1 MISDEALQALLQ
13 PLPGESPCGESLRHD
28 PLMDRLR
35 ELRREEDT
43 ELPAGVWQAE
53 PKRADWLALAV
64 LAEELL
70 ARRSKDLTIA
80 GFLGEA
86 WIVTQGP
93 AGLAAA
99 LGLLADLC
107 DAFPEQLHP
116 QATDGD
122 QEWRAAPLAWLARRY
137 TELLLT
143 RVPLCSGWPK
153 TTLHGWQ
160 ELQRRQV
167 QVSDNKVDKVAAENA
182 RQEQKRLNESIR
194 SGAVNGWA
202 ATLAQL
208 DSAAGRLRRLDAW
221 CDRQL
226 GDAAPSLHQL
236 AASIDAFS
244 NVIQGCKAMA
254 PQEFVPS
261 ATPEAHSEPEP
272 APVAASGSLPAG
284 GAPQNREEAYRQLT
298 TIAEYLARTEPHSP
312 VPYIIRRAVE
322 WGGMPLSALLDE
334 LVHADPEARRV
345 WVMLGVLR

>member
-1 MISDEALQALLQ
+1 MISDETLQAFLQ
-13 PLPGESPCGESLRHD
+13 PLPGDSPCGESLRHD
-28 PLMDRLR
+28 PRMDRLR

-53 PKRADWLALAV
+53 PKRADWLALAA

-80 GFLGEA
+80 GYLGEA
-86 WIVTQGP
+86 WIVTDGP

-143 RVPLCSGWPK
+143 RVPLCSGWPQ

-167 QVSDNKVDKVAAENA
+167 QVSDNKVDKVAAESA

-194 SGAVNGWA
+194 SGTVKGWA

-208 DSAAGRLRRLDAW
+208 GSAAGHLRRLDAW
-221 CDRQL
+221 CDLQL

-244 NVIQGCKAMA
+244 NVIQGCMAMA
-254 PQEFVPS
+254 PQDFVSS
-261 ATPEAHSEPEP
+261 AASEASSEPESVPVP
-272 APVAASGSLPAG
+272 ASRSLPAG
-284 GAPQNREEAYRQLT
+284 GAPQSREEAYRQLT

-322 WGGMPLSALLDE
+322 WGGMPLSALMDE

>member
-1 MISDEALQALLQ
+1 MISDEARQALLR

-43 ELPAGVWQAE
+43 QLPTGVWQAE
-53 PKRADWLALAV
+53 LKRADWPALAE
-64 LAEELL
+64 LAEDLL
-70 ARRSKDLTIA
+70 VRRSKDLTIA
-80 GFLGEA
+80 GYLGEA
-86 WIVTQGP
+86 WIVSHGP
-93 AGLAAA
+93 VGLADA
-99 LGLLADLC
+99 LGLLAELC

-122 QEWRAAPLAWLARRY
+122 QEWRAAPFAWLARRY

-143 RVPLCSGWPK
+143 RVPLCSGWPQ

-167 QVSDNKVDKVAAENA
+167 QASDNKADKVSAENA

-202 ATLAQL
+202 VTLAL
-208 DSAAGRLRRLDAW
+208 LESSAGHLKRLDAW

-226 GDAAPSLHQL
+226 GDAAPSLQQL
-236 AASIDAFS
+236 SASIDAFR

-254 PQEFVPS
+254 PQDFVPT
-261 ATPEAHSEPEP
+261 APAETPSEPEA
-272 APVAASGSLPAG
+272 APVSSSSPLPAG

-298 TIAEYLARTEPHSP
+298 AIAEYLARTEPHSP

-322 WGGMPLSALLDE
+322 WGGMPLSALMDE

>member
-28 PLMDRLR
+28 PVMDRLR

-43 ELPAGVWQAE
+43 ELPAGVWKAE
-53 PKRADWLALAV
+53 PKRADWLALTA
-64 LAEELL
+64 LAEEVLKQ
-70 ARRSKDLTIA
+70 RSKDLTIA
-80 GFLGEA
+80 GYLGEA
-86 WIVTQGP
+86 WIVTHGP

-99 LGLLADLC
+99 LRLLADLC
-107 DAFPEQLHP
+107 IAFPEQLHP

-122 QEWRAAPLAWLARRY
+122 QEWRAAPLAWVSRRY
-137 TELLLT
+137 NELLLT
-143 RVPLCSGWPK
+143 RVPLCSGWPQ

-208 DSAAGRLRRLDAW
+208 DSAAGHLRRLDAW
-221 CDRQL
+221 CDLQL

-236 AASIDAFS
+236 AVSIDAFS
-244 NVIQGCKAMA
+244 NIIQGCKAMA

-261 ATPEAHSEPEP
+261 ASSEAPSEPEP
-272 APVAASGSLPAG
+272 APLVASGSLPAG

-298 TIAEYLARTEPHSP
+298 AIAEYLARTEPHSP

-322 WGGMPLSALLDE
+322 WGGMPLSALMDE
-334 LVHADPEARRV
+334 LVHADAEARRV

>member
-1 MISDEALQALLQ
+1 MISDEALQALLR

-70 ARRSKDLTIA
+70 MQRSKDLTIA
-80 GFLGEA
+80 AYLGEA
-86 WIVTQGP
+86 WIVLHGP
-93 AGLAAA
+93 AGLTAA

-143 RVPLCSGWPK
+143 RVPLCSSWPQ

-167 QVSDNKVDKVAAENA
+167 QVSDNKADKVAAENA
-182 RQEQKRLNESIR
+182 RQEQKRLNDSIR

-202 ATLAQL
+202 ATLERL
-208 DSAAGRLRRLDAW
+208 DSAAGHLRRLDAW

-236 AASIDAFS
+236 AATIDALS
-244 NVIQGCKAMA
+244 NVIRGCKAMA
-254 PQEFVPS
+254 PPDS
-261 ATPEAHSEPEP
+261 APAAAAETPTESES
-272 APVAASGSLPAG
+272 APLSSSSPVPAG
-284 GAPQNREEAYRQLT
+284 GVPQNREEAYRQLT
-298 TIAEYLARTEPHSP
+298 AIAEYLARTEPHSP

-322 WGGMPLSALLDE
+322 WGGMPLSALMDE

>member
-137 TELLLT
+137 SELLHT
-143 RVPLCSGWPK
+143 RVPLCSDWPQ

-167 QVSDNKVDKVAAENA
+167 QASDNKVDKVAAENA

-194 SGAVNGWA
+194 SGAVNGWG
-202 ATLAQL
+202 ATLTQL
-208 DSAAGRLRRLDAW
+208 ERAAGHLRRLDAW

-254 PQEFVPS
+254 PQEFISS
-261 ATPEAHSEPEP
+261 ATPEAPSEPEP
-272 APVAASGSLPAG
+272 APVATSGSLPAS
-284 GAPQNREEAYRQLT
+284 GAPQSREEAYRQLT
-298 TIAEYLARTEPHSP
+298 AIAEYLARTEPHSP

-322 WGGMPLSALLDE
+322 WGGMPLSALMDE

>member
-1 MISDEALQALLQ
+1 MISDEALQTLLQ

-28 PLMDRLR
+28 PVMDRLR

-43 ELPAGVWQAE
+43 ELPAGVWKAE
-53 PKRADWLALAV
+53 PKRADWLALTA
-64 LAEELL
+64 LAEEVL
-70 ARRSKDLTIA
+70 RQRSKDLTIA

-86 WIVTQGP
+86 WIVTHGP

-99 LGLLADLC
+99 LRLLADLC
-107 DAFPEQLHP
+107 NAFPEQLHP

-122 QEWRAAPLAWLARRY
+122 QEWRAAPLAWVARRY
-137 TELLLT
+137 NELLLT
-143 RVPLCSGWPK
+143 RVPLCSGWPQ

-208 DSAAGRLRRLDAW
+208 DSAAGHLRRLDAW
-221 CDRQL
+221 CDLQL

-236 AASIDAFS
+236 AVSIDAFS
-244 NVIQGCKAMA
+244 NIIQGCKAMA
-254 PQEFVPS
+254 PQEFEPS
-261 ATPEAHSEPEP
+261 AASEASSEPEP
-272 APVAASGSLPAG
+272 APVVASGSLPAG

-298 TIAEYLARTEPHSP
+298 AIAEYLARTEPHSP

-322 WGGMPLSALLDE
+322 WGGMPLSALMDE
-334 LVHADPEARRV
+334 LVHADAEARRV

>member
-28 PLMDRLR
+28 PVMDRLR

-43 ELPAGVWQAE
+43 ELPAGVWKAE
-53 PKRADWLALAV
+53 PKRADWLALAAQ
-64 LAEELL
+64 AEEVLVQ
-70 ARRSKDLTIA
+70 RSKDLTIA

-86 WIVTQGP
+86 WIVSHGP

-122 QEWRAAPLAWLARRY
+122 QEWRAAPLAWMARRY
-137 TELLLT
+137 DELLLT
-143 RVPLCSGWPK
+143 RVPLCSGLPQ

-194 SGAVNGWA
+194 SGAVKGWA
-202 ATLAQL
+202 AILAQL
-208 DSAAGRLRRLDAW
+208 DGAAGHLRRLDAW

-226 GDAAPSLHQL
+226 GDAAPSLHRL

-254 PQEFVPS
+254 PQELVPTDAADTS
-261 ATPEAHSEPEP
+261 PEPES
-272 APVAASGSLPAG
+272 ALASSPSSLSPG
-284 GAPQNREEAYRQLT
+284 GAPQSREEAYRQLSA
-298 TIAEYLARTEPHSP
+298 IAEYLARTEPHSP

-322 WGGMPLSALLDE
+322 WGGMPLSALMDE